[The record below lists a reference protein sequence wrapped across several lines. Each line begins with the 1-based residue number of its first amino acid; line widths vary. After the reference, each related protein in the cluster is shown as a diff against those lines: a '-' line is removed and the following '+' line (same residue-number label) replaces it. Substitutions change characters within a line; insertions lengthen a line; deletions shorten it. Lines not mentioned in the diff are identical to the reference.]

1 MKHFFSLIVVVFV
14 SISLDAQP
22 TNDLYKTART
32 LMNEGDYENSSLV
45 FNKLLINEPNNKAA
59 KRDFAY
65 LCYLKRDF
73 AKSIELCK
81 VLLNDTTVS
90 EETYQLLGLN
100 YKSIALYKDC
110 NTLYTTALVKFPNSG
125 VIYSELADLNL
136 IEKNTKEAIKNWEK
150 GIEVDPNYPNNY
162 YNAALYYKNNN
173 QLFWTII
180 YGEIFVNLESY
191 TTRTA
196 EIKETILD
204 AYKKI
209 LYVGDAGKN
218 VKNEFEKKVLQTL
231 GNSSTSLTAAELTAI
246 RTKFILS
253 WFYEKQDKK
262 FPFRLFDQQRYLVR
276 EGMFDAYNQW
286 LFGVAINATQYK
298 IWADLHNDE
307 TATFKTFQEG
317 RVFKLIYGQYYK
329 NRL

>member
-1 MKHFFSLIVVVFV
+1 MKILFAFLLFFFV
-14 SISLDAQP
+14 GISLNAQP
-22 TNDLYKTART
+22 TNDLYKTAKT

-45 FNKLLINEPNNKAA
+45 FNKLLTNEPNNIAA
-59 KRDFAY
+59 QKDFAY

-81 VLLNDTTVS
+81 KLLNDTAVG

-110 NTLYTTALVKFPNSG
+110 NNLYKTALAKFPNSG
-125 VIYSELADLNL
+125 VIYSELADLNI

-150 GIEVDPNYPNNY
+150 GIEVDPNYANNY
-162 YNAALYYKNNN
+162 YNAALYYNNNN
-173 QLFWTII
+173 QLFWTVI

-196 EIKETILD
+196 EIKQTILD
-204 AYKKI
+204 AYKKL
-209 LYVGDAGKN
+209 LYLGSSEVAT
-218 VKNEFEKKVLQTL
+218 KNEFEKIALQTL

-253 WFYEKQDKK
+253 WFYENKNEK

-286 LFGVAINATQYK
+286 LFGVAINPTQYK
-298 IWADLHNDE
+298 TWADLHSAE
-307 TATFKTFQEG
+307 AATFKAFQEG
-317 RVFKLIYGQYYK
+317 RIFKLIEGQYYK
-329 NRL
+329 N

>member
-1 MKHFFSLIVVVFV
+1 
-14 SISLDAQP
+14 
-22 TNDLYKTART
+22 
-32 LMNEGDYENSSLV
+32 MNEGDYENSSLV
-45 FNKLLINEPNNKAA
+45 FSKFLTNEPNNIAA
-59 KRDFAY
+59 QKDFAY

-81 VLLNDTTVS
+81 KLLNDTAAG

-100 YKSIALYKDC
+100 YKSIALYKEC
-110 NTLYTTALVKFPNSG
+110 NNLYKTALTKFPNSG
-125 VIYSELADLNL
+125 VIYSEFADLNL
-136 IEKNTKEAIKNWEK
+136 IEKNTKDAIKNWEK
-150 GIEVDPNYPNNY
+150 GIEVDPNYANNY
-162 YNAALYYKNNN
+162 YNAALYYNNNN
-173 QLFWTII
+173 QLFWTVI

-209 LYVGDAGKN
+209 LYLGDAGKN
-218 VKNEFEKKVLQTL
+218 TKNEFEKMALQTL

-253 WFYEKQDKK
+253 WFYENKNEK

-286 LFGVAINATQYK
+286 LFGVAINPSQYK
-298 IWADLHNDE
+298 TWAESHTTE
-307 TATFKTFQEG
+307 TTTFKQFQEG
-317 RVFKLIYGQYYK
+317 RIFKLIIGQYYK
-329 NRL
+329 N

>member
-1 MKHFFSLIVVVFV
+1 MKILFSFLFIFFVG
-14 SISLDAQP
+14 ISLNAQP
-22 TNDLYKTART
+22 TSDLYKTAKN

-45 FNKLLINEPNNKAA
+45 FNKVITNEPNNIAA
-59 KRDFAY
+59 QKDFAY

-81 VLLNDTTVS
+81 KLLNDTAVG

-100 YKSIALYKDC
+100 YKSIALYKEC
-110 NTLYTTALVKFPNSG
+110 NSLYKTGLIKFPNSG
-125 VIYSELADLNL
+125 VIYSELADLNI

-150 GIEVDPNYPNNY
+150 GIEVDPNYSNNY
-162 YNAALYYKNNN
+162 YNAALYYNNNN
-173 QLFWTII
+173 QLFWSVI

-204 AYKKI
+204 AYKKL
-209 LYVGDAGKN
+209 LYLGDAGKN
-218 VKNEFEKKVLQTL
+218 AKNEFEKTVSKTL

-246 RTKFILS
+246 RTKFVLS
-253 WFYEKQDKK
+253 WFFDNQNER
-262 FPFRLFDQQRYLVR
+262 FPFRLFDQQRYFIR

-286 LFGVAINATQYK
+286 LFGVAINPTQYK
-298 IWADLHNDE
+298 FWAELHSAE
-307 TATFKTFQEG
+307 TATFKAFQEG
-317 RVFKLIYGQYYK
+317 RVFKLIDGQYYK
-329 NRL
+329 N